1 MRFRPCI
8 DLHDGAVK
16 QIVGGTLRDGDASN
30 VTTNFVASA
39 PAAAFARRYAAAA
52 LPGGHVIM
60 LGAASA
66 NTAEACAALAAY
78 PGGLQVGGA
87 CGGAERPASRAPHA
101 RRFCSNCTYFTP
113 ALLGSRCAQAASRP
127 PTRPRS
133 CARARRT

>member
-16 QIVGGTLRDGDASN
+16 QIVGGTLRDGDASC

-87 CGGAERPASRAPHA
+87 CSGVAA
-101 RRFCSNCTYFTP
+101 RP
-113 ALLGSRCAQAASRP
+113 ALLAPNARPFQQAPFATRPPRHRIQAASRP
-127 PTRPRS
+127 PTRRRS